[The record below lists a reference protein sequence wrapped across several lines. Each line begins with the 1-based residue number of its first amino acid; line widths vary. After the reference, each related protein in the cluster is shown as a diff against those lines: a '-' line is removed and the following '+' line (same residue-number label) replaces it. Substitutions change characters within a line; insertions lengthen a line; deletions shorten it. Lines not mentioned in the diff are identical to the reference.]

1 MFFTQKTKSE
11 NDNPWFKP
19 WFNILLHTQSIVC
32 ATVDSQCLEYLGYIT
47 LIFICSI
54 RCEHG
59 KIRTI
64 WKISYNIATV
74 AISSSHMAIVLC
86 GIHSCVGAPSVVC
99 LPWEN
104 WHRSDCRR
112 GPLSGHVPS
121 PILYDYVARTKHQL
135 LPATGTMRI
144 LQFYAKL
151 YIPST
156 IKIWRKLPGT
166 TLWTNKN
173 EQISL

>member
-1 MFFTQKTKSE
+1 
-11 NDNPWFKP
+11 
-19 WFNILLHTQSIVC
+19 
-32 ATVDSQCLEYLGYIT
+32 
-47 LIFICSI
+47 
-54 RCEHG
+54 
-59 KIRTI
+59 
-64 WKISYNIATV
+64 
-74 AISSSHMAIVLC
+74 MAIVLC

-156 IKIWRKLPGT
+156 IKIWRKLPST
-166 TLWTNKN
+166 VIWADNKPERPPSAMKGIGYFQN
-173 EQISL
+173 LRNFWEIFWKFFGFFWEFIGNFLGGFF